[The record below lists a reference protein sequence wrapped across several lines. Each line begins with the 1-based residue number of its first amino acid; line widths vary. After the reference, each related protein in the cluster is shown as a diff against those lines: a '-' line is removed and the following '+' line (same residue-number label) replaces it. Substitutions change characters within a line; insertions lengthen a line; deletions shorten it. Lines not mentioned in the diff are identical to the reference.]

1 MSTLDQIHESI
12 GAYIAELQREIT
24 ALEAARAA
32 LLGQSAGVKRSV
44 ASRRSAPTRRRGR
57 VAKAASNGNGN
68 AAAAAAVIA
77 SGDGVCVDAP
87 AAAIESPPAIKAADG
102 THRGAR
108 RPRNRARPRRAGSG
122 AVEVLLAGKLEA
134 MLRESEAGLS
144 AITIS
149 KRSNAGYSQVLGLLR
164 DLEGTGQ
171 VRRSGTRRTS
181 LWRLVTD
188 EERIAE
194 RAAEL
199 EALSAAK
206 SPAAAAA

>member
-1 MSTLDQIHESI
+1 MSTLDQIHETI
-12 GAYIAELQREIT
+12 AAHIAELRREIGS
-24 ALEAARAA
+24 LEAARAA
-32 LLGQSAGVKRSV
+32 LLGEGAGATKSVRSKRSESV
-44 ASRRSAPTRRRGR
+44 ASKPSAPARRRGR

-68 AAAAAAVIA
+68 AGAAAAAIA
-77 SGDGVCVDAP
+77 PGNGP
-87 AAAIESPPAIKAADG
+87 TRK
-102 THRGAR
+102 
-108 RPRNRARPRRAGSG
+108 PRNRARSKPAGSG
-122 AVEVLLAGKLEA
+122 QPVEVLLAGKLEM
-134 MLRESEAGLS
+134 MLRESEGGLS

-164 DLEGTGQ
+164 ELEGTGQ

-199 EALSAAK
+199 EALTAAK
-206 SPAAAAA
+206 PPAASGD